1 MKRLRKFLRLSAL
14 ERRLLAKAALLLVTI
29 RVGLSAL
36 PFPTVR
42 RLLAAA
48 ARTPVGLR
56 KADPSYTGNV
66 VWAVEA
72 AGRRLPAARTCL
84 TQALTTQLLLA
95 RREQPALVRIGV
107 TRGEGGKFEAHAWV
121 ECGDEVVIGG
131 HELERYTSL
140 VALEGESS

>member
-14 ERRLLAKAALLLVTI
+14 ERRLLAKAALLLVAI

-36 PFPTVR
+36 PFPTMR

-48 ARTPVGLR
+48 ARIPVGLR
-56 KADPSYTGNV
+56 KAEPSYTERV
-66 VWAVEA
+66 VWSVEA
-72 AGRRLPAARTCL
+72 AGRRLPAASTCL
-84 TQALTTQLLLA
+84 TQALATQLLLA
-95 RREQPALVRIGV
+95 RRGQPALVRIGV

-140 VALEGESS
+140 VALEGKSS